1 MSHFSK
7 KMVVF
12 AVIGL
17 SLAAASSSYAEETK
31 SDNGGVNGFFRRLFN
46 YPGKAVQ
53 STADTTGHALSN
65 TGEKVLQP
73 IGENTA
79 AVAQGDLSK
88 TPNIVTEPAV
98 GAVETTGQAGA
109 EAVRVPVTAAEEAS
123 KAADQQ

>member
-7 KMVVF
+7 KLVVF

-17 SLAAASSSYAEETK
+17 SLAAASSSYAEETQSDK
-31 SDNGGVNGFFRRLFN
+31 SFTGFFRRLFN

-65 TGEKVLQP
+65 TGEKVLAKT
-73 IGENTA
+73 GENIAEGRPVEALTQP
-79 AVAQGDLSK
+79 V
-88 TPNIVTEPAV
+88 V

-109 EAVRVPVTAAEEAS
+109 EVARVPVTAAEESA

>member
-17 SLAAASSSYAEETK
+17 SLAAASSSYAEDANTDK
-31 SDNGGVNGFFRRLFN
+31 SVTGFFRRLFN

-65 TGEKVLQP
+65 TGEKVLSKT
-73 IGENTA
+73 GENIA
-79 AVAQGDLSK
+79 DGKPLEAIAQ
-88 TPNIVTEPAV
+88 PVI

-123 KAADQQ
+123 KEADKQ

>member
-1 MSHFSK
+1 MSNFSK

-17 SLAAASSSYAEETK
+17 SLAAASSSYAADANSDK
-31 SDNGGVNGFFRRLFN
+31 SVTGFFRRLFN

-65 TGEKVLQP
+65 TGEKVLAKT
-73 IGENTA
+73 GENISEGKPLEA
-79 AVAQGDLSK
+79 IAQ
-88 TPNIVTEPAV
+88 PVV

-109 EAVRVPVTAAEEAS
+109 EAVRMPVTAAEEAS
-123 KAADQQ
+123 KEADLQQ